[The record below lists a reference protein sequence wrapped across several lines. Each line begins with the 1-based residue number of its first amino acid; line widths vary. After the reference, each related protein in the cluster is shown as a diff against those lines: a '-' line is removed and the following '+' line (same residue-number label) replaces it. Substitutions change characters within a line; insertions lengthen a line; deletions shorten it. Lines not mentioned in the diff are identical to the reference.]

1 MFWYTGYVGNL
12 IFGPVYAAKL
22 PAAGD
27 LELEKVSGFVLCSY
41 NSDG

>member
-12 IFGPVYAAKL
+12 IFGPVYATKL

-27 LELEKVSGFVLCSY
+27 LELEEVSGVHTIV
-41 NSDG
+41 SDG